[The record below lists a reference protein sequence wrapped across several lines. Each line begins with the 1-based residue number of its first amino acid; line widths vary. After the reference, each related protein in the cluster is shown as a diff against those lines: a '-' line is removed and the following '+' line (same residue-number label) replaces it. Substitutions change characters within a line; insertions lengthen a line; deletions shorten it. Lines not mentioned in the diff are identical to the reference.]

1 MSLLKESTHEQQSKL
16 AEYCKT
22 GIVPE
27 LTGILEENLHHYR
40 RLVFNIG
47 IDTIETAYPITYRFL
62 PDEIWDKLVYEF
74 YAEHKC
80 QTPQV
85 WRMPLEFY
93 EYCVEKDIQGK
104 MNLPF
109 LNDLLYFEWLELEV
123 HTMDDIPYPSFDTE
137 GDLLNNLLAINPEHK
152 LVKFTYPVHIL
163 AATELEGKAGNYFL
177 LMYREKESGKVQ
189 CMDVSILYAYIL
201 EQIQNGLTLQAV
213 LTDADSL
220 FQINNFEM
228 LKEHAINF
236 INDLKQRQFI
246 LGFLNK

>member
-22 GIVPE
+22 GIAPE
-27 LTGILEENLHHYR
+27 LTGIIEENLHHYR

-47 IDTIETAYPITYRFL
+47 VDTIETAYPITYRFL

-93 EYCVEKDIQGK
+93 EYCVEKDIQSK
-104 MNLPF
+104 LKLPF

-123 HTMDDIPYPSFDTE
+123 HTMDDIPYPSYDTE

-152 LVKFTYPVHIL
+152 LVKFTYPVHVL
-163 AATELEGKAGNYFL
+163 AATELEGKAGDYFL
-177 LMYREKESGKVQ
+177 LMYREKANGRIQ
-189 CMDVSILYAYIL
+189 FMDISILYAYIL

-213 LTDADSL
+213 LTDANTL

-228 LKEHAINF
+228 LKEHALVF

>member
-1 MSLLKESTHEQQSKL
+1 MSLLKEETHEQQSKL

-27 LTGILEENLHHYR
+27 LTGIIEDNLHHYR
-40 RLVFNIG
+40 RLCFNIG

-104 MNLPF
+104 LKLPF

-123 HTMDDIPYPSFDTE
+123 HTMDDIPYPSFDSE

-152 LVKFTYPVHIL
+152 LVKFTYPVHVL
-163 AATELEGKAGNYFL
+163 AATELEGKEGNYFL
-177 LMYREKESGKVQ
+177 LMYREKESGRIQ
-189 CMDVSILYAYIL
+189 FMDVSILYAYIL

-228 LKEHAINF
+228 LKEHALVF
-236 INDLKQRQFI
+236 INDLKQRQFM